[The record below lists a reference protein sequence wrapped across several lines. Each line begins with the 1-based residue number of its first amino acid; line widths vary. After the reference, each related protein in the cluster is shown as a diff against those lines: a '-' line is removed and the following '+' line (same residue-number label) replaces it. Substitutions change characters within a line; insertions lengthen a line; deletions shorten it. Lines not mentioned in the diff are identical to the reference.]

1 MNESDPVGVLALA
14 SKAIAALS
22 DTAASAGE
30 KAAALRTAA
39 FAVEQAATAQA
50 LAQVIANTIDKSA
63 KP

>member
-1 MNESDPVGVLALA
+1 MNESDPVAVLNLSSLALRALAETQA
-14 SKAIAALS
+14 SP
-22 DTAASAGE
+22 GE

>member
-1 MNESDPVGVLALA
+1 MRESDPVGVLALA
-14 SKAIAALS
+14 SKAIAALA

-39 FAVEQAATAQA
+39 FAVEQSQA
-50 LAQVIANTIDKSA
+50 VQAMAQVIANAIDKSS

>member
-1 MNESDPVGVLALA
+1 MKESDPVAVLALA
-14 SKAIAALS
+14 SRAIAALGETS
-22 DTAASAGE
+22 ASPGE

>member
-1 MNESDPVGVLALA
+1 MNESDPVAVLNLSSLALR
-14 SKAIAALS
+14 ALS
-22 DTAASAGE
+22 ETQASPGE